1 MSLISQAETAE
12 IEKTIARI
20 EGKTS
25 KELVVAVVERSHDYA
40 APRALFAFGW
50 TLAATLVVHYFFE
63 QLSSWWLIPLE
74 FPIGLAFYAL
84 LGIPALRR
92 LTVPR
97 GLAEQAVQARAFSV
111 FAERGLHRTR
121 DHTGLLIL
129 LSELE
134 HGVVILGD
142 SGIHELVGESGW
154 RDHVER
160 IVKRVREGK
169 AAQGII
175 ECLDALEP
183 LLAQKAPR
191 REGDANELE
200 NRVLRG

>member
-1 MSLISQAETAE
+1 MSLVSESEAAE
-12 IEKTIARI
+12 IEKAIARI

-25 KELVVAVVERSHDYA
+25 SELVVAVIEQSHDYA
-40 APRALFAFGW
+40 GPRALFAFGW
-50 TLAATLVVHYFFE
+50 TLAATLALHYFVE

-74 FPIGLAFYAL
+74 VPIGLALYAL
-84 LGIPALRR
+84 LGLPALRR

-97 GLAEQAVQARAFSV
+97 AFAEEAVQARAFSV

-121 DHTGLLIL
+121 DRTGLLIL

-134 HGVVILGD
+134 HRVVILGD
-142 SGIHELVGESGW
+142 TGIHELVGDSGW
-154 RDHVER
+154 QEHVAR
-160 IVKRVREGK
+160 IVERVREGK
-169 AAQGII
+169 AAQGIL

-191 REGDANELE
+191 REDDENELE
-200 NRVLRG
+200 DRVIRG